1 MDSIIFHN
9 AIELDHQNERV
20 SAMFDYYNPQSTFL
34 PQRQNFQMPQQMMQQ
49 PMSLTRVTGMDGAK
63 AFQMPP
69 NSVAALFDGGED
81 VFYIKSTDGA
91 GFPTIKA
98 FAFSPIDAKASQ
110 GEYVTRRE
118 FEELK
123 GMIVNGKQ
131 YIQRQAEPERRSGA
145 NGGYDNGYDSWPE
158 PTDAIAEPL
167 FKRPTDC

>member
-1 MDSIIFHN
+1 
-9 AIELDHQNERV
+9 
-20 SAMFDYYNPQSTFL
+20 MFDYYNPQSTFL

-49 PMSLTRVTGMDGAK
+49 PMSLTRVTGVDGAK

-131 YIQRQAEPERRSGA
+131 YIQRQTESERWAGA
-145 NGGYDNGYDSWPE
+145 GGVDDYEYGSWSE
-158 PTDAIAEPL
+158 SADAIAEPL
-167 FKRPTDC
+167 FKRPADR